1 MAVNETSNS
10 TTAAAGTTLVSS
22 GMDDNII
29 VTHVDGET
37 DSIVI
42 DGTADADTFVLRGDG
57 EGGNININGITYE
70 IAALGGPG
78 DDTFIAE
85 SGNVIV
91 NGGEGA
97 ETYVWQGGNLLI
109 DQTGVEDTEVNLIID
124 NESVTL
130 SDFLFFPVNVGAGIP
145 GTNDLSTF
153 VLTTGE
159 QITFVDQFLNFDPNQ
174 PVDKVV
180 HLTIND
186 GPEII
191 LDDFEEWVFTYNTAD
206 DVTGQTVFADGGD
219 DIVTG
224 TAEDDILSGGTGN
237 DLMDGLI
244 GSDYVDGG
252 QGDDTFIYT
261 YEGGGNADFYIG
273 ATGVDTVQVNLTQAE
288 YDTFEIR
295 EDLVGLTDFVEQ
307 TADATQANGNRFDA
321 DDLGLT
327 VTSVENIEV
336 FVDGE
341 QVDVTPIILDIA
353 PSVSGEAEV
362 YGTITTTITTTTVIE
377 TTTTTTTVE
386 VPFVFD
392 PPPQDFPDLTEGKRL
407 TPESL
412 INGTSRDH
420 LTFDNSHDVEVNF
433 ISESAG
439 YKNVLGYYTVSED
452 GTISDVSFLTEN
464 ASGTGNGVRG
474 GGDFNTGDLIADLGM
489 LEAGTEIGFF
499 IVANGYNM
507 NNQFRKFDVDEGTL
521 EFRNSATNDA
531 AKITDSY
538 QDTDLVFTDADGKEI
553 AIKGNVYHASSETLN
568 SDGIVHSVSGLNEE
582 GNLTISF
589 EDLYTRGDADFD
601 DIVFELDIA
610 DAITTETTTTTT
622 ETTTTTT
629 TTSMEDVAIAA
640 DFVIADEDDN
650 TITEMTIEFSDGQ
663 QAGDFVYVDA
673 DVLAETNISM
683 TTNPDG
689 SLTLSGADTASSY
702 ESVLQT
708 LMFSSDAET
717 PMIGDREV
725 TVEVT
730 DADGLSDSASI
741 TVAIEDSGETIV
753 IENVLSGE
761 DPLDDMFD
769 TTGGGTEIQ
778 PEMSPVEFDMGL
790 NVDDMT
796 PPPSEFA

>member
-1 MAVNETSNS
+1 
-10 TTAAAGTTLVSS
+10 
-22 GMDDNII
+22 
-29 VTHVDGET
+29 
-37 DSIVI
+37 
-42 DGTADADTFVLRGDG
+42 
-57 EGGNININGITYE
+57 
-70 IAALGGPG
+70 
-78 DDTFIAE
+78 
-85 SGNVIV
+85 
-91 NGGEGA
+91 
-97 ETYVWQGGNLLI
+97 
-109 DQTGVEDTEVNLIID
+109 
-124 NESVTL
+124 
-130 SDFLFFPVNVGAGIP
+130 
-145 GTNDLSTF
+145 
-153 VLTTGE
+153 
-159 QITFVDQFLNFDPNQ
+159 
-174 PVDKVV
+174 
-180 HLTIND
+180 
-186 GPEII
+186 
-191 LDDFEEWVFTYNTAD
+191 
-206 DVTGQTVFADGGD
+206 
-219 DIVTG
+219 
-224 TAEDDILSGGTGN
+224 
-237 DLMDGLI
+237 
-244 GSDYVDGG
+244 
-252 QGDDTFIYT
+252 
-261 YEGGGNADFYIG
+261 
-273 ATGVDTVQVNLTQAE
+273 
-288 YDTFEIR
+288 
-295 EDLVGLTDFVEQ
+295 
-307 TADATQANGNRFDA
+307 
-321 DDLGLT
+321 
-327 VTSVENIEV
+327 
-336 FVDGE
+336 
-341 QVDVTPIILDIA
+341 LDIA

-741 TVAIEDSGETIV
+741 TVAIEDSGEAIV

-761 DPLDDMFD
+761 
-769 TTGGGTEIQ
+769 
-778 PEMSPVEFDMGL
+778 
-790 NVDDMT
+790 
-796 PPPSEFA
+796 